1 MKVASVVGARPQF
14 VKAAPVSRALAAAG
28 HEELLVHT
36 GQHYDDM
43 MSGVFFEELDIDEP
57 AYNLDVG
64 SDSHGRQT
72 GRMLERFEA
81 VVEDEDPD
89 VVLVYGDTNSTLA
102 GAVVAAKRD
111 VTLAN
116 VESGLRSFEQSEPEE
131 VNRVLAEQVSDVLFA
146 PTDSAVENLARE
158 NVTGDVHQVGDVMLD
173 VMLWARDV
181 ARDRSTVLDDLGL
194 TDGEYA
200 LATVHRAQNTDD
212 SDVLAD
218 VMTGLVEA
226 PVEVVLP
233 LHPRT
238 EERLREYGFYD
249 DVESGLTLV
258 DPLGYFDFVRA
269 LEGASR
275 VATDSGGVQKEA
287 FFLDT
292 RCVTLREETEWVET
306 VEAGWNTLV
315 GSDPDAIVRELGT
328 DDVPDEK
335 PDLFGDG
342 TAAERIAAV
351 LSEGDTAASVEER
364 SPVRS
369 TDGGTP
375 E

>member
-1 MKVASVVGARPQF
+1 MKIASVVGARPQF
-14 VKAAPVSRALAAAG
+14 VKAAPVSQALADAR

-36 GQHYDDM
+36 GQHYDDV
-43 MSGVFFEELDIDEP
+43 MSDVFFEELDIDEP

-64 SDSHGRQT
+64 SGTHGRQT
-72 GRMLERFEA
+72 GDMMARFEA
-81 VVEDEDPD
+81 VVEAEDPD
-89 VVLVYGDTNSTLA
+89 AVLVYGDTNSTLA
-102 GAVVAAKRD
+102 GALVAAKCN

-116 VESGLRSFEQSEPEE
+116 VESGLRSFDQSEPEE

-158 NVTGDVHQVGDVMLD
+158 GVTDGVHQVGDVMLD

-181 ARDRSTVLDDLGL
+181 ARERSTVLDDLDL
-194 TDGEYA
+194 TEGEYA
-200 LATVHRAQNTDD
+200 LSTVHRAQNTDD
-212 SDVLAD
+212 PDVLAD
-218 VMTGLVEA
+218 IMTGLVEA
-226 PVEVVLP
+226 PLEVVLP
-233 LHPRT
+233 VHPRT
-238 EERLREYGFYD
+238 EKRLREHGLYEGVAKD
-249 DVESGLTLV
+249 LTLV

-269 LEGASR
+269 LDGASR

-306 VEAGWNTLV
+306 VDAGWNTLV

-328 DDVPDEK
+328 DAVPDEK

-342 TAAERIAAV
+342 TAAERIAEA
-351 LSEGDTAASVEER
+351 LSEYEADEKRQTAEVPSNE
-364 SPVRS
+364 
-369 TDGGTP
+369 
-375 E
+375 